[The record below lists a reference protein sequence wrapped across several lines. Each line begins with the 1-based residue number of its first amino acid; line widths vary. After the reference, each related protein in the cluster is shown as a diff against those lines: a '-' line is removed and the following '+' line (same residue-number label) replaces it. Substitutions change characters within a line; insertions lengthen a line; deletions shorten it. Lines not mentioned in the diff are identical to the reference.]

1 MAAIELAWIKQ
12 EATMNLRADTT
23 DFPGSYEFQGGLD
36 SRSQEPSTGGTFVL
50 RRAHYLSETVTPSLN
65 SEQQH
70 VLTNLVEE
78 VDSDMR
84 HNMVVHNL
92 RMVVSIA
99 QRYTNR
105 GLELVDLVRAGN
117 RGLIQAMDKFDPEG
131 GFCFT
136 TYVTW
141 CVSQKM
147 EHAIAR
153 HNNALP
159 SANSNP
165 AENISFEKAVR
176 RHAETCVEYPAGC
189 SGKLAW

>member
-1 MAAIELAWIKQ
+1 
-12 EATMNLRADTT
+12 MNLRTGAT
-23 DFPGSYEFQGGLD
+23 DFPKSYEFQGGLD
-36 SRSQEPSTGGTFVL
+36 SRTQEPSTGGTFVL
-50 RRAHYLSETVTPSLN
+50 RRAHYLSETGTPSLN

-105 GLELVDLVRAGN
+105 GLELVDLVRAGTW
-117 RGLIQAMDKFDPEG
+117 GLIQAMDKFDPEG
-131 GFCFT
+131 SFCFT

-141 CVSQKM
+141 CISQKI
-147 EHAIAR
+147 EYAIAR
-153 HNNALP
+153 QNNASL

-165 AENISFEKAVR
+165 VENSSFDKAVK
-176 RHAETCVEYPAGC
+176 RHTETCVDYPAGC
-189 SGKLAW
+189 SGKLAC